1 MKIKVLFRRF
11 LKARA
16 QARRQ
21 TQARHRQARPE
32 PAPRRNLEQLAIERL
47 ASLGTERGSALAME
61 IQRGIER
68 RNDRLR

>member
-32 PAPRRNLEQLAIERL
+32 PAHLEQLAIERL